1 VVRTIVICP
10 NCGKNTPEGKFCEHC
25 GASVQTAQTFQQPTA
40 RQPVYTQQPAVV
52 KEDKNPII
60 SAVLSFIFPGAG
72 QAYNGQTLK
81 GAGFFIG
88 VLITS
93 FIPILPI
100 IVWIYGLYDSYTT
113 ANKMNKGEIPYIAS
127 STGGVI
133 GIIVLWILIVA
144 LMIIGVLAML
154 GSGMGY

>member
-1 VVRTIVICP
+1 
-10 NCGKNTPEGKFCEHC
+10 
-25 GASVQTAQTFQQPTA
+25 VQTTQTFQQP
-40 RQPVYTQQPAVV
+40 VVV

-60 SAVLSFIFPGAG
+60 SAVLSFFFPGAG

-88 VLITS
+88 MLITS

-133 GIIVLWILIVA
+133 GIIVLWILIVV
-144 LMIIGVLAML
+144 LMIIGVIAML
-154 GSGMGY
+154 GSGMSY